1 VFGCLEGVKRRWGGA
16 GEEPRLDFAPLGRQH
31 ADSPFFEL
39 LFGFLHVTA
48 GASHV
53 LALGLRSV
61 RLWGMVVA
69 LFLVAAIAAIWW
81 LVRRKGWGTL
91 QKVVFWVVLLAVLWV
106 VVNFYVPP
114 HPGG

>member
-1 VFGCLEGVKRRWGGA
+1 
-16 GEEPRLDFAPLGRQH
+16 
-31 ADSPFFEL
+31 
-39 LFGFLHVTA
+39 
-48 GASHV
+48 
-53 LALGLRSV
+53 
-61 RLWGMVVA
+61 MVVA